1 MAVSTQRLFV
11 VTGGGSGIGAETV
24 RALRERGDAVIATG
38 RREGVLQAIAKDS
51 GCDYLVSDITKPADN
66 EALAVKVS
74 ETGLQ
79 LGGLVHAA
87 GIMESG
93 GVAETTLDSWHKVL
107 ETNLTGPFDLTR
119 HLLPKLRVA
128 GGSIVMVASVA
139 ADRAPAGIAAY
150 AVSKAGLSALSN
162 LLAVEEGRGERPVRC
177 NTVNPGWTRSEM
189 ADKELRQAGEFMGGL
204 SVDEAYAEVTKLV
217 PLGRPARTREVANVI
232 AWLLSPE
239 ASYVNGATVAVDGGQ
254 RWIDAG
260 VLPIENIIT
269 PR

>member
-1 MAVSTQRLFV
+1 MVVSTQRLFV

-24 RALRERGDAVIATG
+24 RVLRERGDAVIATG
-38 RREGVLQAIAKDS
+38 RREEVLQAIAKSS
-51 GCDYLVSDITKPADN
+51 GCNYVVSDITKPSDN
-66 EALAVKVS
+66 EALALHVS
-74 ETGLQ
+74 EMGLE
-79 LGGLVHAA
+79 LGGLVHTA

-93 GVAETTLDSWHKVL
+93 AVAETSLDSWRRVI

-119 HLLPKLRVA
+119 QLLPQLRAA
-128 GGSIVMVASVA
+128 GGSVVMVASVA

-150 AVSKAGLSALSN
+150 SVSKAGLSALGN
-162 LLAVEEGRGERPVRC
+162 LIAVEEGRGERPVRC

-189 ADKELRQAGEFMGGL
+189 ADEEMRQAGEFMGGL
-204 SVDEAYAEVTKLV
+204 SVEEAYAEVTKLV
-217 PLGRPARTREVANVI
+217 PLGRPARAREVANVI

-260 VLPIENIIT
+260 VLPIENLIT